1 METTTQRQVAA
12 AFGTDPVTVW
22 RQDRAL
28 RDNGVAGLVPARKG
42 PKGPSKLTPELAQRI
57 RELDTGGMTLTAIA
71 TQCGVSTF
79 AVRTA
84 LGRVPAR
91 PAARAARR
99 RARNPLAGSRL
110 LLMPLPIPARRI
122 RDHRQRV
129 LPADGLVLSGGLLS
143 GPRLPNGHREPGVL
157 FGSQERRHPAS
168 R

>member
-28 RDNGVAGLVPARKG
+28 RDNRVADLVPAREG

-71 TQCGVSTF
+71 AQCGVSTF

-91 PAARAARR
+91 PAAAGRPAEGPEPAGGEPAA
-99 RARNPLAGSRL
+99 ADAAPHPGPPHPGAPAAASSPPAGSSSAAGSSAVHD
-110 LLMPLPIPARRI
+110 PLTDIANR
-122 RDHRQRV
+122 
-129 LPADGLVLSGGLLS
+129 
-143 GPRLPNGHREPGVL
+143 VL
-157 FGSQERRHPAS
+157 FGSRERRHPAS